1 MFSLPVVCSAPNAF
15 TLAALKE
22 LDGVFTPLYF
32 GGKFSKCLKLS
43 GLKQN
48 FNAISVDFSLC
59 FEILENADYFK
70 KE

>member
-1 MFSLPVVCSAPNAF
+1 MLSLPVVCSAPSTF
-15 TLAALKE
+15 ILAALKE

-48 FNAISVDFSLC
+48 FNAISVDFSLA
-59 FEILENADYFK
+59 LRS
-70 KE
+70 